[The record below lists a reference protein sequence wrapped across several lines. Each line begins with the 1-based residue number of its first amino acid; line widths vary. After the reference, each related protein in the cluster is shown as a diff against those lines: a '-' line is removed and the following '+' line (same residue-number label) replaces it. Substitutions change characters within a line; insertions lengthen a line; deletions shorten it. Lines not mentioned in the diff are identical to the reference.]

1 MTFLSSLA
9 DQINSQ
15 FSIGENT
22 NHTLNSVN
30 EDGKVVP
37 YGSLGDA
44 AQLIDN
50 SAERRYT
57 EEGYL
62 RKDPYNIVPKQFEIL
77 TQEPNATILVK
88 KRMFSSIAENFRPD
102 FMDQDEKLYYKA
114 IRVLFQNKC
123 NQISAL
129 EKLSKIEKISSSSGQ
144 IDNILIP
151 LIISLTDTIN
161 DGMEQGSNLFNAFGG
176 SSALNRDAPSSF
188 IKTVDVLRKIYAFNT
203 TNQYTTWITDS
214 TNLIE
219 SNFGKGT
226 GVIEVTNFTSL
237 NTNTTT
243 SISSPGSC
251 SFNITDPYELM
262 VITEFD
268 IEKAIADATNVFYN
282 SKLYQFGKDN
292 ANKLIS
298 DLKIRLN
305 KYRSDRGASP
315 ISFKINPD
323 TMLGKRVVAIID
335 RQGIELPFVYDS
347 SSAAGILS
355 GGVFGSGVSVSPEYQ
370 KDGAIAGL
378 DGLDVQKKSFFT
390 HTGPDSE
397 LSLFSRLVKTIFGQ
411 LSLEANSVNTFQFA
425 NQKTNFARRKLRF
438 NFLGK
443 LLIQPQD
450 TVHVYIS
457 SKSKYDNRLMTGI
470 NNMFTGMGVLQ
481 ELNAAYTGVKDSIS
495 SLLNPDNDIN
505 FQAEKCAFVGSDF
518 PNRLWS
524 TMRSQFVTENE
535 GTHVFGGI
543 IQSAKSAWSDG
554 RFSVSV
560 NATDNAAYFEMGKI
574 NFKPG
579 VDTYNGAVFDPLTPF
594 KTRFDTI
601 SSNAKDDTPELLL
614 ENKALLSA
622 QHPFIKWKSGSSS
635 NSNATEKGAFQD
647 KSVDPLS
654 GRLIRT
660 FYAPDGMVYKWKEGI
675 GVFVQFGSS
684 LDFNNV
690 KRVGA
695 PNIAKEPFAG
705 QDVMNVI
712 SLSITGQPYNYAT
725 YLRASQEQDGACRDP
740 QSQQSSAHSY
750 IESLRATL
758 TKNNTLWGNFIPFK
772 NLTFDEQSYSNTLN
786 NQTKITEVN
795 SRINENLQKLA
806 ELRTKAT
813 NFNIK
818 NIFNQ
823 NLFKDS
829 PIMDK
834 DVQTVGAEIARLNS
848 QIQTDI
854 DQLRKED
861 RQLPTNINNDTSK
874 GANSIDDLSKPNQI
888 SNSNTRRLIR
898 RKLNLLSRRMSYN
911 VRANDD
917 KNLFIVDAY
926 YDKDY
931 DLMAF
936 NKALTDGLK
945 LYSNEYTTVKEN
957 IVNAASLLNLE
968 VFCDTQGHIR
978 VRPPQYNRMPSSVF
992 YKMMYMK
999 QSLGIQVFPQF
1010 LDDMFSDQLKSL
1022 KDKIEIVEDQ
1032 IRLDCAVLGINDD
1045 NSAEYFMRYNINAAP
1060 TGDAFMFISNQDG
1073 IIINV
1078 NEIVKNANPDKRDSI
1093 NNQAKE
1099 IYNNIEGQVK
1109 STRNVISNADKYMML
1124 KTSLGDSKL
1133 IGAGYGITDIASFDS
1148 NSKVQEL
1155 INRIQTKSGQRII
1168 REEYILSSNQAVG
1181 YLMKKID
1188 IFKVLTELS
1197 NKISERAAA
1206 LKLFYATLRN
1216 CLEFKSLDTDGSISS
1231 KLMMPGI
1238 FANSNIPEIFEHMIE
1253 DESYDDYGTDSGQRY
1268 VIKRSQI
1275 KSISIWEEKPPFTCV
1290 DVRGVMSAY
1299 APDAFPPGLQTF
1311 PGGGN
1316 AMVTAMAVDY
1326 DMWRNYG
1333 FISQTPFQVPFLTDP
1348 NSQCAPYA
1356 TMILS
1361 RARKEVLK
1369 GTVTIVGNEYMQPGE
1384 VVFIEDRGLL
1394 FYVSSIS
1401 HNFTFG
1407 SQFQTTLE
1415 LTYGHSPGEYIPT
1428 TVDVIGKMI
1437 YNNKDVASYDV
1448 QRQSSSENE
1457 ANLGVLLKK
1466 QNDVKVIDDGDE
1478 NSKTNNDYM
1487 KANSQTI
1494 TNILYTAAAYIR
1506 QNNTQGS
1513 NIKAKLELRIY
1524 YDDSSGK
1531 VDDNLQKFAELARKS
1546 FVNENQ
1552 APKIKSYNNT
1562 KITAPPLVDDPDTVK
1577 ISPINLT
1584 TMGQSPSQKAIDA
1597 ARNMISTNTTSNA
1610 GASLPANNDGGTGV
1624 KGNEGASAV
1633 PVADTDKIRTML
1645 MRYIVDCW
1653 IRFEEITPPP
1663 ASTET
1668 SISLI
1673 LQA

>member
-9 DQINSQ
+9 DQINNQ

-30 EDGKVVP
+30 QDGKTIA
-37 YGSLGDA
+37 YGSLGDS
-44 AQLIDN
+44 AQLIDKT
-50 SAERRYT
+50 AERRYT

-62 RKDPYNIVPKQFEIL
+62 RKDPYNVVPKQFEIL
-77 TQEPNATILVK
+77 TQQPNATILVK

-102 FMDQDEKLYYKA
+102 FMDEDEKLYYKS

-129 EKLSKIEKISSSSGQ
+129 EKLSKIEKITSASGQ

-161 DGMEQGSNLFNAFGG
+161 DGMEKGSNLFNTFGS
-176 SSALNRDAPSSF
+176 SSALNKEAASSF
-188 IKTVDVLRKIYAFNT
+188 IKTVDVLRRIYAFNS
-203 TNQYTTWITDS
+203 TNQYTTWLTDS

-219 SNFGKGT
+219 STFGKGT
-226 GVIEVTNFTSL
+226 GVIEITNFASL

-243 SISSPGSC
+243 SISSPGSA
-251 SFNITDPYELM
+251 SFNIIDPYELM

-268 IEKAIADATNVFYN
+268 IEKAIADSTNVFYN

-298 DLKIRLN
+298 DLKVRLN
-305 KYRSDRGASP
+305 KYRADRGASP
-315 ISFKINPD
+315 ISFKVNPD

-355 GGVFGSGVSVSPEYQ
+355 GGVFGSGVSVSPEYLR
-370 KDGAIAGL
+370 DGAIAGF
-378 DGLDVQKKSFFT
+378 DGLDAQKKSFSTLDKTGT
-390 HTGPDSE
+390 HVGPDSE

-411 LSLEANSVNTFQFA
+411 LSLEANSINTFQFS
-425 NQKTNFARRKLRF
+425 NQKTNFTRRKLRF

-443 LLIQPQD
+443 LIIQPQD
-450 TVHVYIS
+450 TLHIYIS

-470 NNMFTGMGVLQ
+470 NNMMTGIGFLQ
-481 ELNAAYTGVKDSIS
+481 GIDAAYTGIKDSIG
-495 SLLNPDNDIN
+495 SLLNPNNDIN
-505 FQAEKCAFVGSDF
+505 FQAEKCAFVGYDF

-524 TMRSQFVTENE
+524 MMRSQFVTENE

-543 IQSAKSAWSDG
+543 IQSAKSSWSDG
-554 RFSVSV
+554 RFSVSIS
-560 NATDNAAYFEMGKI
+560 ATDNSAYLEMGKI

-601 SSNAKDDTPELLL
+601 SSNVKDNTPQLLE

-622 QHPFIKWKSGSSS
+622 AHPFIKYKSGASASSVAS
-635 NSNATEKGAFQD
+635 EKGIFQD

-660 FYAPDGMVYKWKEGI
+660 FYAPDGLVYKWKEGI

-695 PNIAKEPFAG
+695 PNIAKDPFAG

-725 YLRASQEQDGACRDP
+725 YLRASQEQDGACKDP
-740 QSQQSSAHSY
+740 QSQQNAAHSY
-750 IESLRATL
+750 IESLRSSL

-772 NLTFDEQSYSNTLN
+772 NLTFDEQSYANNLNTQN
-786 NQTKITEVN
+786 NITQLD
-795 SRINENLQKLA
+795 SRISENLQKLA
-806 ELRTKAT
+806 ELRSKAT
-813 NFNIK
+813 NFNIR
-818 NIFNQ
+818 NVFNQ
-823 NLFKDS
+823 NLFQDS
-829 PIMDK
+829 KIMDK
-834 DVQTVGAEIARLNS
+834 DVQIVGGEIARLNS
-848 QIQTDI
+848 EIQKDI

-861 RQLPTNINNDTSK
+861 RTLATNINNDTSK
-874 GANSIDDLSKPNQI
+874 GANSVDDLSKPNEI
-888 SNSNTRRLIR
+888 GNSNTRRLIR
-898 RKLNLLSRRMSYN
+898 RKLNFLSRRMSYN

-917 KNLFIVDAY
+917 KNLFIVDDY

-936 NKALTDGLK
+936 NKALTDGIK

-957 IVNAASLLNLE
+957 IINAASLLNLE
-968 VFCDTQGHIR
+968 VYCDTQGHLR

-1022 KDKIEIVEDQ
+1022 KDKIEIIEDQ
-1032 IRLDCAVLGINDD
+1032 IRLDCAVLGINTDAQ
-1045 NSAEYFMRYNINAAP
+1045 AEFFIVHSNNNVNAV
-1060 TGDAFMFISNQDG
+1060 GDGFVFISNQDG
-1073 IIINV
+1073 MIINV
-1078 NEIVKNANPDKRDSI
+1078 NELIRNANPDKRDSV
-1093 NNQAKE
+1093 NKQSKDV
-1099 IYNNIEGQVK
+1099 YNNIEGQVK
-1109 STRNVISNADKYMML
+1109 STRNLISNADRYMML
-1124 KTSLGDSKL
+1124 KTSFSDNKL
-1133 IGAGYGITDIASFDS
+1133 VGAGYGITDSSSFDS
-1148 NSKVQEL
+1148 NSRVQEL

-1168 REEYILSSNQAVG
+1168 RDEYIIKSDQASLD
-1181 YLMKKID
+1181 LMRTID
-1188 IFKVLTELS
+1188 IFKVLGELS
-1197 NKISERAAA
+1197 SKISERAAA
-1206 LKLFYATLRN
+1206 LKLFYSTLRN
-1216 CLEFKSLDTDGSISS
+1216 CLEFKSLDSDGSMTS

-1253 DESYDDYGTDSGQRY
+1253 DESYDDYGQDSGQRY

-1290 DVRGVMSAY
+1290 DVRGVMNPY
-1299 APDAFPPGLQTF
+1299 APEALPAGLQTF

-1316 AMVTAMAVDY
+1316 AMTTAMAVDY

-1333 FISQTPFQVPFLTDP
+1333 FISQNSINVPFLTDP

-1361 RARKEVLK
+1361 RARKEILK
-1369 GTVTIVGNEYMQPGE
+1369 GNVTIVGNEYMQPGE
-1384 VVFIEDRGLL
+1384 VVFIEDRNLL
-1394 FYVSSIS
+1394 FYVSSVS
-1401 HNFTFG
+1401 HSFTFG

-1415 LTYGHSPGEYIPT
+1415 LTYGHAPGEYIPT

-1437 YNNKDVASYDV
+1437 YNNKDVASYDI
-1448 QRQSSSENE
+1448 QRQSGTESES
-1457 ANLGVLLKK
+1457 NLGILLKK
-1466 QNDVKVIDDGDE
+1466 QDSSKVIDDGDD
-1478 NSKTNNDYM
+1478 NSKPNNDYM
-1487 KANSQTI
+1487 KSNSQTI
-1494 TNILYTAAAYIR
+1494 TNILYTASAYIR
-1506 QNNTQGS
+1506 QNNTQGN
-1513 NIKAKLELRIY
+1513 NIRAKLELRIY
-1524 YDDSSGK
+1524 FDENNK
-1531 VDDNLQKFAELARKS
+1531 LDDNLQKFAELARQS
-1546 FVNENQ
+1546 FVDQNQ
-1552 APKIKSYNNT
+1552 APKTKSYDNKKT
-1562 KITAPPLVDDPDTVK
+1562 TAPPLINDPEVVK
-1577 ISPINLT
+1577 IVQINLS

-1597 ARNMISTNTTSNA
+1597 ARNMISTNTTTSNA
-1610 GASLPANNDGGTGV
+1610 GASLPNNNDGGTGV
-1624 KGNEGASAV
+1624 KGNEGKSI
-1633 PVADTDKIRTML
+1633 PVVNKDKIRTML

-1653 IRFEEITPPP
+1653 ISFEEITPPP
-1663 ASTET
+1663 TE
-1668 SISLI
+1668 
-1673 LQA
+1673 